1 MNASNQKEQKNKQMG
16 KTQMHQLMCNT
27 LSFSIEFKPLVTL
40 TNKIRIWLAQC
51 FRRNTYKTIL
61 QQSLGSK
68 LLPVFIWTSTDII
81 FFFLPSINS
90 LLLRLCCKNI
100 VSLALLMLCLDPYH
114 ILLLTSFK
122 AKLII
127 RFIMRSLRLI
137 R

>member
-1 MNASNQKEQKNKQMG
+1 MNAPNQKEQKNKQMG

-68 LLPVFIWTSTDII
+68 LLPVFIWTSIDII
-81 FFFLPSINS
+81 FFYLPLNS
-90 LLLRLCCKNI
+90 LSLRLCCKNV
-100 VSLALLMLCLDPYH
+100 VSLALLTLCLDPCH